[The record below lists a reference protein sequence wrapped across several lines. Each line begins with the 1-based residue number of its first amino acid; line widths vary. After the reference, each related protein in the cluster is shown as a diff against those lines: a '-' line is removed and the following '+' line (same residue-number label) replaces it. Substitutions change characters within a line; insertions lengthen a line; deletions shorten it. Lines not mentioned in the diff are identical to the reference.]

1 MAPKVEPFRPEA
13 NLLER
18 EEPRSRLEAALK
30 AARSSLGRVV
40 SIEGEAGIGKTS
52 LVSTF
57 AESHRRDTRVHV
69 GGCEHLSTPEPLGP
83 LRDIARESQGRFA
96 VSTTGQLATFEAL
109 LRLLTQGREPA
120 LLVIEDIH
128 WADDATLDL
137 FRYLGRRIP
146 AAPILAVVTF
156 RNDEAA
162 SQARLASL
170 WADMPRDSRERVE
183 LRPLSMDAV
192 SMLAGSAGRAAQEV
206 FDATGGIPFH
216 VTEYLAAGD
225 SAVPSSVRDATLVR
239 AMGLGARARRTLDC
253 AAIFPRRI
261 DDEALRALAEDT
273 DHSGVEECLR
283 CGMLNAVEGSL
294 SFRHELA
301 RRAVHDAMSPLRR
314 RELHAAALAFLKQHR
329 HDRAAETAHHAQQA
343 GAIEDLVLY
352 SIRAAAEA
360 AALGARR
367 EEVEHLS
374 RALKHGV
381 WLSDVE
387 RADLLEQ
394 QAGAGEQCGTFEV
407 ALSAIEEAIA
417 ARKQASDVLGLGN
430 ALRISARLHWQQ
442 GNAGITERQSQEALD
457 VMREHEDTWQYAMAL
472 SGQSQLD
479 MLADRLDTAIVR
491 ATEAMARA
499 ERLGRS
505 DIYFHALTN
514 ASGARCSSN
523 VPEGITQI
531 VAAIGEARRR
541 NEPDFVPRL
550 YSNLVYMMMS
560 ARHYQDLFER
570 IQEGIDASVARDN
583 SPLDAYLRGIR
594 ALALLDLGRAKEAI
608 AEAEFVLCGP
618 YPRGVIRFTAQIALA
633 RARIRLG
640 LPEDGALDEARALP
654 TARRDIMRLVPLA
667 VVDAEACWLGLPR
680 PGAREALRAA
690 YHAAL
695 PSQGQRWALA
705 EITLWLRLLGE
716 DVTLFSED
724 VDRFPPTYR
733 NHIAGR
739 WREAADA
746 WCELG
751 CPYEQAIALSMGDEA
766 AQREALSL
774 FDRLGAAPAAQKL
787 RRTMRESG
795 VRSIPSGPRS
805 ARRNDPAGL
814 TPRQNQVLKLLGE
827 GLSNSQ
833 IAARLQ
839 MSPKTVEHHVGAVLA
854 AFEAPSRLRAVQ
866 IARERG
872 VLGDAG
878 PI

>member
-1 MAPKVEPFRPEA
+1 MASSIQTSRRDS
-13 NLLER
+13 LLER

-30 AARSSLGRVV
+30 AARGNIGRIV

-52 LVSTF
+52 LVSSF
-57 AESHRRDTRVHV
+57 AESHRRDARVYI
-69 GGCEHLSTPEPLGP
+69 GGCEHLATPEPLGP

-96 VSTTGQLATFEAL
+96 LSATGQLATFEAL
-109 LRLLTQGREPA
+109 LRILTQGREPA

-128 WADDATLDL
+128 WADDSTLDL
-137 FRYLGRRIP
+137 LRYLGRRIP
-146 AAPILAVVTF
+146 AAPILTVVTF

-183 LRPLSMDAV
+183 LRPLSLDAV
-192 SMLAGSAGRAAQEV
+192 STLAGSSGRAAHEV
-206 FDATGGIPFH
+206 FAATGGVPFH
-216 VTEYLAAGD
+216 VTEYLAAGG
-225 SAVPSSVRDATLVR
+225 SVVPSSVRDATLVR
-239 AMGLGARARRTLDC
+239 AAGLSARARRTLDC

-261 DDEALRALAEDT
+261 DDEALRALADDT

-329 HDRAAETAHHAQQA
+329 HDRAAETAHHAEQA
-343 GAIEDLVLY
+343 GATEDLVLF
-352 SIRAAAEA
+352 STRAAAEA

-374 RALKHGV
+374 RALEHGQ
-381 WLSDVE
+381 WLSDAE
-387 RADLLEQ
+387 RAALLEQ
-394 QAGAGEQCGTFEV
+394 QAEAGEQCGTFDV
-407 ALSAIEEAIA
+407 AMAAIA
-417 ARKQASDVLGLGN
+417 RAIGARRHANDVLGLGN
-430 ALRISARLHWQQ
+430 ALRISARLNWQQ
-442 GNAGITERQSQEALD
+442 GNMATAEGQSQEALD
-457 VMREHEDTWQYAMAL
+457 VMCEHRDTWQYAMAL

-479 MLADRLDTAIVR
+479 MLADRRDVAIER

-505 DIYFHALTN
+505 DIYLHALTN
-514 ASGARCSSN
+514 AGGAKCSAN
-523 VPEGITQI
+523 LAEGMTYVI
-531 VAAIGEARRR
+531 AAIGEARRR
-541 NEPDFVPRL
+541 NEPDFLPRL
-550 YSNLVYMMMS
+550 YSNLVYTMMYE
-560 ARHYQDLFER
+560 RHYQGLFDR
-570 IQEGIDASVARDN
+570 IQEGIDASTARDN
-583 SPLDAYLRGIR
+583 LPLDGYMRGTR

-618 YPRGVIRFTAQIALA
+618 YPRGIIRFTAQIALA

-640 LPEDGALDEARALP
+640 LPDDRTLDEARALP
-654 TARRDIMRLVPLA
+654 TAKRDIMRLAPLA
-667 VVDAEACWLGLPR
+667 VVDAEAHWLGLPR

-695 PSQGQRWALA
+695 SEQSRGWALA
-705 EITLWLRLLGE
+705 DVALWLKVLGE
-716 DVTLFSED
+716 DVDLPPD
-724 VDRFPPTYR
+724 VESRLLPAYAS
-733 NHIAGR
+733 HIGGR

-751 CPYEQAIALSMGDEA
+751 CPYEQAIALAMGDEA
-766 AQREALSL
+766 AQREALAL

-787 RRTMRESG
+787 RRAMRESG
-795 VRSIPSGPRS
+795 VRRVPSGPRS

-814 TPRQNQVLKLLGE
+814 TPRQNQVLKLLAE
-827 GLSNSQ
+827 GLSNAE

-872 VLGDAG
+872 VLGGAG